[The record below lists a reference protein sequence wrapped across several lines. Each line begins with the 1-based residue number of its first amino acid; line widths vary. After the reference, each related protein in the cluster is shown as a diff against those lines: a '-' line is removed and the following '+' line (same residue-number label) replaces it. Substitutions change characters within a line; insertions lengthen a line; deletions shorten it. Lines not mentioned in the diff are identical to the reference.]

1 MRLEM
6 THDLGINLLGTK
18 ANKHWWFNRKW
29 GSTQPING
37 HLTNHNGILGKSWKQ
52 GMFMGYIIIIS
63 PIISYLDVSQ
73 TLGCPENGGK
83 STEMTHHHHF
93 FFPFFLSNHDNKP
106 SLPLPTA
113 GDPESR
119 EPPQGGSRGQSQHIT
134 QGMAGE
140 NTWKCNMSCN
150 PARTIWL
157 SSIV

>member
-73 TLGCPENGGK
+73 TLGCPQKWGEINWWNSGMPTKWGK
-83 STEMTHHHHF
+83 INWDDASSF
-93 FFPFFLSNHDNKP
+93 FFFGSFSSQTMTSPPFAD
-106 SLPLPTA
+106 
-113 GDPESR
+113 GRWSR
-119 EPPQGGSRGQSQHIT
+119 IQRTHARRQRGQSPPKYIS
-134 QGMAGE
+134 
-140 NTWKCNMSCN
+140 KY
-150 PARTIWL
+150 I
-157 SSIV
+157 